1 MHRGLTRRQAP
12 GLAAPLGGAA
22 RIRINSSWVA
32 YGCFAMYKAVSG

>member
-1 MHRGLTRRQAP
+1 MHRGADTEAST

-22 RIRINSSWVA
+22 RIRINSSGVA